1 MPASKWETHV
11 KDKLPMIEGL
21 ARNGVP
27 EEQIAKKLG
36 VGYSTFR
43 KYKEKYVA
51 LVAALKKGREV
62 VDFEVEGALIKRA
75 LGYSY
80 VEETRELREDEN
92 GGGATLVLTK
102 TVTKQVAPDVAAQK
116 IWLLNR
122 KPEEWQNDPHKVLN
136 DKEAL
141 ELRKKELE
149 ARMW

>member
-43 KYKEKYVA
+43 KYKAEHIA

-80 VEETRELREDEN
+80 VEETRELKEDEN
-92 GGGATLVLTK
+92 GGGAKLVLTK
-102 TVTKQVAPDVAAQK
+102 AITKQVAPDVTAQ
-116 IWLLNR
+116 IFWLKNR
-122 KPEEWQNDPHKVLN
+122 KKEEWQSDPHKVLN

-149 ARMW
+149 NRMW

>member
-11 KDKLPMIEGL
+11 KDKLPLIEGL

-43 KYKEKYVA
+43 KYKERYGA
-51 LVAALKKGREV
+51 LGAALKKGREV

-116 IWLLNR
+116 FWLISR
-122 KPEEWQNDPHKVLN
+122 KKDEWQNDPHKVLN

-149 ARMW
+149 NRMW